1 MQVEVPEDLAQD
13 LLQAADQYLLEGL
26 KRLCEE
32 AISESITI
40 DSLVNVYDLSE
51 AYSAPQ
57 LGTRCVLFAL
67 ERCDDLVSKFG
78 IDKYLGLMER
88 MVPRLRTW
96 LNEQLLKTEDDDGQ
110 VHEDEK

>member
-1 MQVEVPEDLAQD
+1 MPEDLAQN

-40 DSLVNVYDLSE
+40 DSLVDIYDLSE

-57 LGTRCVLFAL
+57 LGMRCVLFAL

-78 IDKYLGLMER
+78 METYLGLEDK
-88 MVPRLRTW
+88 MVPQLRMW
-96 LNEQLLKTEDDDGQ
+96 LTDQLLKTEDDDGQ
-110 VHEDEK
+110 EQIDEKNEED